1 MKALL
6 LANTDWYLYNFRRA
20 LARRLQQDG
29 YDLTLVCP
37 PGPYVDKLR
46 GMGFTC
52 TPFDLPGDRLSLL
65 KELKVLLGLILLYQ
79 RERPSIV
86 HHFTIRCV
94 LYGSIAA
101 RIVGGISVVNALTG
115 MGHVFTADGRRAR
128 LLRRVVGFLYRH
140 FLTGSRSRAIFQN
153 RDDMNV
159 FVQGGMA
166 DVAKS
171 HLIPSSG
178 VDCLAFRRST
188 ERNGP
193 AGKVVNVLFASR
205 LIREKGVEEYLEAAK
220 VLRSRNVPAR
230 FLLAGDI
237 YEQNPSSLSWSELQ
251 SIRADGV
258 VDVLGH
264 VADIWTVLE
273 DTDIVVLP
281 SYREGCPRIL
291 VEAAAMGIPLVATD
305 VPGCRVV
312 VEHDVNGY
320 LVPPRDVD
328 SLAEAIGR
336 LVADDRLRRR
346 FGEAGRLIAMN
357 NFDESIV
364 LENTMRVYDQLTEP
378 YPKVSYAGARARPSG
393 AERGCPVVQ

>member
-37 PGPYVDKLR
+37 PGPYADKLR
-46 GMGFTC
+46 DMGFTC
-52 TPFDLPGDRLSLL
+52 MPFDLPADKLSPL
-65 KELKVLLGLILLYQ
+65 KELKVLLGLIRLYQ

-101 RIVGGISVVNALTG
+101 RLVGGISVVNAVTG
-115 MGHVFTADGRRAR
+115 IGHVFTADGPRAR
-128 LLRRVVGFLYRH
+128 LLRRMVGFLYRL

-153 RDDMNV
+153 RDDLNA
-159 FVQGGMA
+159 FVQNGMA
-166 DVAKS
+166 DGAKS

-178 VDCLAFRRST
+178 VDCSAFRRAA

-193 AGKVVNVLFASR
+193 AGKPVNVLFASR
-205 LIREKGVEEYLEAAK
+205 LIREKGVAEYLEAAR

-237 YEQNPSSLSWSELQ
+237 YEQNPSSLSRSELQ
-251 SIRADGV
+251 SIRANGV

-264 VADIWTVLE
+264 VDDIRAVLA

-291 VEAAAMGIPLVATD
+291 VEAAAMGIPIVATD

-320 LVPPRDVD
+320 LVPPRDVS
-328 SLAEAIGR
+328 SLAGAIEH
-336 LVADDRLRRR
+336 LVSDEGRRR
-346 FGEAGRLIAMN
+346 RLGEAGRLIAVN
-357 NFDESIV
+357 SFDENIV
-364 LENTMRVYDQLTEP
+364 LDSTLRVYRQLTEP
-378 YPKVSYAGARARPSG
+378 DPRVSYTMAGARLSSAGR
-393 AERGCPVVQ
+393 

>member
-37 PGPYVDKLR
+37 PGPYLDRLR
-46 GMGFTC
+46 DLGFAC
-52 TPFDLPGDRLSLL
+52 LPFDLPSNKPSLL
-65 KELKVLLGLILLYQ
+65 QEVKTLLGLIRLYR
-79 RERPSIV
+79 RERPALV

-115 MGHVFTADGRRAR
+115 MGHVFTADGLQAR
-128 LLRRVVGFLYRH
+128 LLRRIVGFLYH
-140 FLTGSRSRAIFQN
+140 LFLTGAHSRAIFQN
-153 RDDMNV
+153 HDDLNV
-159 FVQGGMA
+159 FVRSGMTEA
-166 DVAKS
+166 AKS

-178 VDCLAFRRST
+178 VDCSIFRRPVG
-188 ERNGP
+188 RDRP
-193 AGKVVNVLFASR
+193 ARPVVNVLFASR
-205 LIREKGVEEYLEAAK
+205 LIREKGVAEYLEAARL
-220 VLRSRNVPAR
+220 LRGRNVSAR
-230 FLLAGDI
+230 FRLAGDI
-237 YEQNPSSLSWSELQ
+237 YEQNPSSLSRSELQ
-251 SIRADGV
+251 AIQADGV

-264 VADIWTVLE
+264 VDNIRAVLE

-305 VPGCRVV
+305 VPGCREVV
-312 VEHDVNGY
+312 DHGVNGY
-320 LVPPRDVD
+320 LVPPRHAT
-328 SLAEAIGR
+328 SLAAAIER
-336 LVADDRLRRR
+336 LATDDRLRRR
-346 FGEAGRLIAMN
+346 FGEASRLMAIN

-364 LENTMRVYDQLTEP
+364 LEDTLRVYRQLMEAQPQAAYTL
-378 YPKVSYAGARARPSG
+378 AGAHLWG
-393 AERGCPVVQ
+393 AGR